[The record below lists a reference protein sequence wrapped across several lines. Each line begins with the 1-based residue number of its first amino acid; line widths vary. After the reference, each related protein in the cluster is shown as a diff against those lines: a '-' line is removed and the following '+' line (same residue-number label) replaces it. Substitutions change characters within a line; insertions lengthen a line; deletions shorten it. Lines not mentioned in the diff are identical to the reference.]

1 MAWGT
6 TMKTYETIIRGKW
19 LYDGSESISDM
30 IDNLVAQINYLT
42 KLKDAGANLISAE
55 DDYCF
60 VELETTDK
68 KLVEELG
75 LEELKEVEEED

>member
-1 MAWGT
+1 MR
-6 TMKTYETIIRGKW
+6 TYETIIRGKW
-19 LYDGSESISDM
+19 LYDGSETIHDM

-42 KLKDAGANLISAE
+42 KLKDAGAKLVSAE

-60 VELETTDK
+60 IELETVNK
-68 KLVEELG
+68 KLAEELG